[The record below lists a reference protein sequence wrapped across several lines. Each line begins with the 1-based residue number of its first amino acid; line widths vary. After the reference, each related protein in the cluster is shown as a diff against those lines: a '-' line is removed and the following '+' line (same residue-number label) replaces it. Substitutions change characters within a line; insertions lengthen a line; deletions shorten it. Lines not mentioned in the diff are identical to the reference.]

1 MSVEPPRQDVAH
13 RQPWRGRTETLVVSC
28 LALAAVAMAAVGL
41 VRGRPE
47 PPELHRAPHGHAPSG
62 GAGGAE
68 LAPRRID
75 INSAPAEEIQLVP
88 GIGPVLSRR
97 IVEYRERRGSF
108 ERIWDL
114 GRVRG
119 IGPRLI
125 ERIAAYV
132 VVGRP
137 LQEEPRGVKNIP
149 GAVER

>member
-13 RQPWRGRTETLVVSC
+13 RGTWRGRTETLVVSC
-28 LALAAVAMAAVGL
+28 LALAAVAMAAVGV

-47 PPELHRAPHGHAPSG
+47 PPELQRASDGRALK
-62 GAGGAE
+62 GGAE

-75 INSAPAEEIQLVP
+75 VNSASAEEIQLVP

-97 IVEYRERRGSF
+97 IVDYRERRGSF

-125 ERIAAYV
+125 ERIESYV

-137 LQEEPRGVKNIP
+137 LQEEPRGVKKIP